1 MAQPRD
7 YTRQFN
13 FNDFQATSPA
23 DPLPG
28 VRVDAE
34 LNAVKLTLDDLN
46 TNIAKIQRDDGKL
59 GNQAVHKDSFDPGA
73 LALIN
78 VTGFSPQGDWTTAR
92 AYNVG
97 DIVDFNSGTYLA
109 TTAHTSSAAFATDSA
124 ANKWILIANAAISGT
139 SSAVDKFEGDGTTT
153 VFTLTFT
160 YESENS
166 VQVFVNG
173 ELLNPVDDYTLSGNQ
188 LTLFTAPGLPTVS
201 GNENVIVWGASVVG
215 QAAAEAASAS
225 ASNASGFADEAD
237 NWARKTTGL
246 VESAD
251 YSSKAYAVG
260 GTGVDNGAGSAKD
273 WATKT
278 TSTVGNTSEYSAKY
292 WATQGDVPIVAGGI
306 ANISTV
312 AGQISPT
319 NNIGTLAGI
328 NTAITTVSGI
338 SSDVT
343 TVSGISADVTAV
355 AALSSTNLNTVAT
368 NIASVNT
375 VSSNIT
381 HVVKVAQDLNEAISE
396 VETVANDLNE
406 TTSEIEVVA
415 NAIANVNT
423 VGSNISSVNT
433 VSGISSDVTAVASI
447 QSNIASI
454 AASAATT
461 NINTVAA
468 DLTGSNNIGTV
479 AGSIANVNLT
489 GGSIASV
496 NTVANN
502 LTSVNQFS
510 NQYVISSTA
519 PSNPNAGLL
528 WFDTTTGVDTMK
540 VYNGTSFQNA
550 GSSVNG
556 TSESVDYVVGTS
568 SGSYTG
574 STTVFPATYD
584 PGFLSVY
591 LNGVRLHPSDFTATN
606 GTSVT
611 LASAAAANDTV
622 SIEAFGTFALA
633 DHYNKTQADAR
644 YAVLGADVDFGSN
657 KILYSNLYASPSD
670 FPSASTYHGM
680 VAHSHSNGKLAYAHA
695 GNWLNVVNEDSS
707 GNVTI
712 GGNLT
717 VQGSTTTVDS
727 TTLNVTDKNIT
738 VANGAADAATA
749 DGAGLTVDGANAT
762 FNYANTGDK
771 WTMNKPLD
779 VTGNVNATSF
789 TGDGSALTGIEGFTY
804 ASTFKFAF
812 GDY

>member
-343 TVSGISADVTAV
+343 TVSGISSDVTAV

-727 TTLNVTDKNIT
+727 TTPNVTDKNIT

>member
-306 ANISTV
+306 ANITTV

-447 QSNIASI
+447 QSNIATI